1 MFWENRVLGNYILE
15 DGVLVSRILVNRVL
29 GNCVLEDYVQAPNL
43 GYRLSFS
50 L

>member
-1 MFWENRVLGNYILE
+1 MGNNILE
-15 DGVLVSRILVNRVL
+15 DGVLVSRVLVNRVL
-29 GNCVLEDYVQAPNL
+29 GNCILEDGVEIPNL